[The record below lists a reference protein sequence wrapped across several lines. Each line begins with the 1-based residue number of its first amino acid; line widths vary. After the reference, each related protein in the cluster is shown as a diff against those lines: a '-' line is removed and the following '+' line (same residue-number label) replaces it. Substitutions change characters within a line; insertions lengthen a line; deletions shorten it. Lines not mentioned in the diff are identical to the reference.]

1 MKKHRNPKY
10 DWGQR
15 VIANVP
21 LFNDGS
27 LPECKDDALIVDR
40 GTTGEVVRVGMYA
53 EADMPVYAVAFQGG
67 LVVGCL
73 EDELIPA

>member
-1 MKKHRNPKY
+1 MKTQRNPKY

-27 LPECKDDALIVDR
+27 LPERDDDALVIDR
-40 GTTGEVVRVGMYA
+40 GTFGEVVRVGMYV
-53 EADMPVYAVAFQGG
+53 EADIPVYAVAFQGG
-67 LVVGCL
+67 MVVGCL
-73 EDELIPA
+73 ENELVSA